1 MLLFPVFL
9 FVITLLIIT
18 FFATDSTYD
27 LTHRFN
33 DGILLTGQIFL
44 LLLPL
49 MVIRGLITFFF
60 QKTIM
65 FSFSG
70 AKELTRKENPEI
82 YNIVEN
88 LCISK
93 GLPIPKI

>member
-1 MLLFPVFL
+1 
-9 FVITLLIIT
+9 
-18 FFATDSTYD
+18 
-27 LTHRFN
+27 
-33 DGILLTGQIFL
+33 
-44 LLLPL
+44 
-49 MVIRGLITFFF
+49 
-60 QKTIM
+60 M